1 MLLTSSG
8 PRMQL
13 NILQDTGQ
21 APSAKDDLAQSVN
34 SVNSVTVEKLGLSR
48 KW

>member
-34 SVNSVTVEKLGLSR
+34 SVTVEKLGLSR